1 MTHQNGPP
9 EHKPPLSELIRENQ
23 RLSGRIQELH
33 ASHIALQQLAKQYHE
48 LMELVPDIVMIHD
61 TQKIR
66 YINHTG
72 AIMLGAQLPEEI
84 VGMPVLD
91 FFSKTYWNINQK
103 RFCRVMS
110 GHKADCLEQEMSC
123 LDKNLIWVECVSI
136 PTVSDDSQAI
146 LTVGRNINKRKL
158 AQKALRE
165 SEERFRSTFEQAA
178 VGICHVGKEG
188 QLLRVNQKLC
198 DILGFSRDEL
208 LSMTIKDVTHP
219 EDLKISSDAYKRLFC
234 GEQVIEKFEKRYIC
248 KNGQTIW
255 ANLTASVLKE
265 PDGAPEFFISV
276 VEDIG
281 SRKLAEKEKE
291 ILENQLQQAQRLEA
305 IGTLAGGIAHDFNNI
320 LYPIIGFA
328 EMTLEDLSPNSPI
341 CDFQKQIIQAAGR
354 AQNLI
359 KRILTFS
366 REIEPELAPVHL
378 KEMILETCH
387 LLRAALPST
396 IELNLESL
404 QNTGY
409 VISTPVQIH
418 QVIMNLC
425 TNAFHAMATSGGML
439 KVELD
444 SVELKD
450 EENITGGKYHRLI
463 ISDTGCGMPH
473 VILNRIF
480 HPYFTTKEKG
490 KGTGLGLSTVH
501 GIVKQLKGHITV
513 TSLPGKGTIFI
524 IYLPAYHPD
533 ELASE
538 PQTRVVDLKGRE
550 HILLVDDEE
559 MILEMLQAMLSR
571 MGYQVT
577 GCQTSLEALDIFN
590 CDPDRFHLVITDLTM
605 PQMTGIQLS
614 QKLQITK
621 PGVPII
627 LCTGFSDLLDENAA
641 KAMGIR
647 ELITKPVL
655 KVDLMSAIQKA
666 LSPS

>member
-1 MTHQNGPP
+1 MTSQNGPLELNP
-9 EHKPPLSELIRENQ
+9 RLNELIQENQ

-33 ASHIALQQLAKQYHE
+33 ASHIALQQLVEQYHD

-61 TQKIR
+61 VQMIH

-72 AIMLGAQLPEEI
+72 AVMLGAQSPEEI
-84 VGMPVLD
+84 VGKPVLN
-91 FFSKTYWNINQK
+91 FFSKAYWEINQN
-103 RFCRVMS
+103 RFCQVMS
-110 GHKADCLEQEMSC
+110 GHKADCLEQEMSR
-123 LDKNLIWVECVSI
+123 LDQNLFWVECVSI
-136 PTVSDDSQAI
+136 PSVSAGSQAI
-146 LTVGRNINKRKL
+146 LTVVRNINKRKL

-188 QLLRVNQKLC
+188 QFLRVNQKLC
-198 DILGFSRDEL
+198 DMLGFARDEL

-219 EDLKISSDAYKRLFC
+219 KDLRISKEAYERLFS
-234 GEQVIEKFEKRYIC
+234 GKQVIEKFEKRYIS
-248 KNGQTIW
+248 KNGQMIW

-281 SRKLAEKEKE
+281 SKKAAEKEKE
-291 ILENQLQQAQRLEA
+291 ILEKQLQQIQRLEA

-328 EMTLEDLSPNSPI
+328 EMTLEDLPPNTPTR
-341 CDFQKQIIQAAGR
+341 DFQKQIIQAACR
-354 AQNLI
+354 AQDLI
-359 KRILTFS
+359 KRILAFS
-366 REIEPELAPVHL
+366 REIEPELIPVHL
-378 KEMILETCH
+378 KEIILEVCQ

-396 IELNLESL
+396 IELNMESL

-409 VISTPVQIH
+409 VKSSPVQMH
-418 QVIMNLC
+418 QLIMNLC
-425 TNAFHAMATSGGML
+425 TNAFHAMEASGGIL
-439 KVELD
+439 KLELD
-444 SVELKD
+444 GIELEKD
-450 EENITGGKYHRLI
+450 TNVAGGKYHRLI

-473 VILNRIF
+473 AILNRIF

-501 GIVKQLKGHITV
+501 GIVKQLQGHITV
-513 TSLPGKGTIFI
+513 TSLPGKGTLFI

-533 ELASE
+533 EQVSE
-538 PQTRVVDLKGRE
+538 PQTQVVDLKGKE

-577 GCQTSLEALDIFN
+577 GCQDSLEALDLFISN
-590 CDPDRFHLVITDLTM
+590 PDHFQLVITDLTM
-605 PQMTGIQLS
+605 PQMTGVQLS
-614 QKLQITK
+614 QKLQTIK
-621 PGVPII
+621 PDIPII

-641 KAMGIR
+641 RAIGIR
-647 ELITKPVL
+647 KLVTKPVL
-655 KVDLMSAIQKA
+655 KADLLTAIQQA
-666 LSPS
+666 LSVS